1 MAAFLLLLVKVNLA
15 MSAAV
20 VLVSLL
26 RRPLRAQFGAPIA
39 YALWLLVPVAG
50 LASLLPPRVVILA
63 PVSVMRMAAPASA
76 MAPVSHSVLRLGGQV
91 AQPPVSAM
99 PQPAP
104 IHWLPDPALMLF
116 AAWLL
121 GALFMTWHLAR
132 LQLRFH
138 AAVRLRQAGP
148 AVLGFIR
155 PRIVTPAGFETHFT
169 AREQAAIL
177 AHERVHLA
185 RQDAR
190 INALAALLRCLNW
203 FNPLIH
209 LGARWLR
216 IDQELACDASVVRGA
231 VSRRD
236 YASALLKSQLV
247 VASLPLGCNWPGAQ
261 HPLIE
266 RIAMLKHKPPGTLRR
281 FAGVSLVLLAASF
294 AGLGAW
300 AAQPPVAK
308 TAAVR
313 PPRIVSAVL
322 AAAPVDDTQT
332 VDTNASASTSDAPGN
347 ARETALTAPA
357 PRMVHVVPAT
367 EPILAALPRMIS
379 VSEPKI
385 SFDQAGQD
393 IQSKDVVTKT
403 SSATRDTAASASATA
418 PEPVVMAETPSGEGD
433 PNTIVCR
440 APQRFAGTS
449 QYGEEACGHNY
460 EWKKLALNDKDLAQ
474 DDKTLIPRG
483 TVLAM
488 ADVPTAGAVPDAQ
501 SSGGRPTP
509 TEPALECLL
518 GFVSSRCAYGLW
530 GGDAWPIT
538 NCAKQYVHRW
548 LDNCFD
554 GPLERVDY
562 LGTNAAGADVY
573 DVRYMHSEVVYI
585 IAPPGPDG
593 KLGRFRIRRGN
604 INAIVPSS
612 LVDVSASTA
621 GKATLYRRPWH

>member
-1 MAAFLLLLVKVNLA
+1 MPAFLLLLVKVNLA

-26 RRPLRAQFGAPIA
+26 RRPVRAQFGAPIA
-39 YALWLLVPVAG
+39 YALWFLVPVAG
-50 LASLLPPRVVILA
+50 LACLLPPRVVILA
-63 PVSVMRMAAPASA
+63 PVPVMQAAASA
-76 MAPVSHSVLRLGGQV
+76 PVLSHVSHSALRLGEQGQ
-91 AQPPVSAM
+91 AAPVLPV
-99 PQPAP
+99 PQPMP
-104 IHWLPDPALMLF
+104 IHWLPDPALLLF

-155 PRIVTPAGFETHFT
+155 PRIVTPAGFEKHFT

-177 AHERVHLA
+177 AHERVHLT

-266 RIAMLKHKPPGTLRR
+266 RIALLKHQPPGRLRR
-281 FAGVSLVLLAASF
+281 FAGVSLVLLASSF
-294 AGLGAW
+294 TGLGAW

-308 TAAVR
+308 TVAAR
-313 PPRIVSAVL
+313 PPRMVSVVL
-322 AAAPVDDTQT
+322 AAARDAQEQAA
-332 VDTNASASTSDAPGN
+332 DTNASARDAH
-347 ARETALTAPA
+347 ETTLIAPA

-367 EPILAALPRMIS
+367 GSILAALPRMA
-379 VSEPKI
+379 SEPKI
-385 SFDQAGQD
+385 SADQAAQEP
-393 IQSKDVVTKT
+393 QVKDVVLQT
-403 SSATRDTAASASATA
+403 SMAAPVLRDTAATASGTA
-418 PEPVVMAETPSGEGD
+418 PVVMADTPSGEGD
-433 PNTIVCR
+433 PNAIVCR
-440 APQRFAGTS
+440 APQRFAGTN

-483 TVLAM
+483 SVLAM

-501 SSGGRPTP
+501 SAGGRPTP

-518 GFVSSRCAYGLW
+518 GFVSSRCAYSLW

-562 LGTNAAGADVY
+562 LGANAAGADVY
-573 DVRYMHSEVVYI
+573 DVRYMHSEVIYI

-593 KLGRFRIRRGN
+593 KLGWFRIRRGN
-604 INAIVPSS
+604 LNAIVPSS

-621 GKATLYRRPWH
+621 GKATLYRRPWQ